1 MGWNYRAMRHTL
13 DSNAPLA
20 MPEGYAI
27 HEVYYRSDEVN
38 DLTATSKDVGYSIE
52 PVSPLAESID
62 DLRFTLT
69 EMLGALDKP
78 TLEYRVDSP
87 SVQLTLSP
95 DEAVVLFELV
105 SRFTNSDTLSI
116 EDESEAH
123 ALWNVCS
130 LLERRLVEPFL
141 PNYEG
146 ILSAA
151 RQRLCRKEP

>member
-13 DSNAPLA
+13 DSDAPFGV
-20 MPEGYAI
+20 PESYAI
-27 HEVYYRSDEVN
+27 HEVHYRSDEVN
-38 DLTATSKDVGYSIE
+38 DLIATSKEVGYSIE
-52 PVSPLAESID
+52 PVSPMAESID
-62 DLRFTLT
+62 DLRFRLT

-78 TLEYRVDSP
+78 TLEYHGAT

-105 SRFTNSDTLSI
+105 ARFTNRDTLSI

-123 ALWNVCS
+123 ALWKLCS
-130 LLERRLVEPFL
+130 LLERRLVEPFS

-146 ILSAA
+146 ILAAA
-151 RQRLCRKEP
+151 RQRLCSKEP

>member
-13 DSNAPLA
+13 DSDAPLGI
-20 MPEGYAI
+20 PESYAI
-27 HEVYYRSDEVN
+27 HEVYYRSDQVN

-62 DLRFTLT
+62 DLRFRLT

-78 TLEYRVDSP
+78 TLEYHGDSS

-105 SRFTNSDTLSI
+105 SRFTNSDTLGI
-116 EDESEAH
+116 EDKSEAH
-123 ALWNVCS
+123 ALWKVCS
-130 LLERRLVEPFL
+130 LLERRLAEPFS

-151 RQRLCRKEP
+151 RQRLCSKEP